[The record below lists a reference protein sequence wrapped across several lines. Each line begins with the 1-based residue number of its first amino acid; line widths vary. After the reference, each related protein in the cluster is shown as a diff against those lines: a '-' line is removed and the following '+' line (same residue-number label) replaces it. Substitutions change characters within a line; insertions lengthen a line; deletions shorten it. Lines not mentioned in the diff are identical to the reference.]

1 MKQKGL
7 NKIGWTIQEIEKYS
21 MQTDSWN
28 CGVFCAQYLKIL
40 IESEGMK
47 KKLSMKFQKIKAALK
62 NFRALL
68 FLY

>member
-47 KKLSMKFQKIKAALK
+47 KKLSMKFQ
-62 NFRALL
+62 
-68 FLY
+68 